1 MRFPMNRNRFLVA
14 AATVGMITATGVGY
28 AQQQERNQPSGGL
41 QQNQGGARNSPA
53 QRNEGGAAQ
62 QNRGRGE
69 TTGQGQL
76 QNRDRD
82 RSGQAQQNRG
92 RGETTGQGQL
102 QNRDR
107 DQSGQAQQNRERTQ
121 QNRGRNETTG
131 QAPQN
136 ERREQNRSTEERRL
150 DQNRTNEGATI
161 NQRDNRTT
169 TGQGAAG
176 VRANFSVS
184 VEQRTRIHDVIV
196 NERAA
201 PRIGNANFDVRV
213 GTRIPRTVRFVPLPA
228 RIIELEPTWRG
239 YDYFLVGAE
248 IIIVDPRT
256 LEIVGI
262 IEA

>member
-1 MRFPMNRNRFLVA
+1 MNRNRFLVA
-14 AATVGMITATGVGY
+14 VATVGMIAATGVTY
-28 AQQQERNQPSGGL
+28 AQQQDRNPPSGGL
-41 QQNQGGARNSPA
+41 QQNQGGARNNPA

-69 TTGQGQL
+69 TAGQGQL

-82 RSGQAQQNRG
+82 R
-92 RGETTGQGQL
+92 
-102 QNRDR
+102 
-107 DQSGQAQQNRERTQ
+107 SGQAQQNRERTQ

-136 ERREQNRSTEERRL
+136 ERRDQNRATEERRL

-176 VRANFSVS
+176 ARTNFDVS

-213 GTRIPRTVRFVPLPA
+213 GTRIPRTVRFVPLPS

-256 LEIVGI
+256 LEIVAVI
-262 IEA
+262 PA